1 MRLIILVLGLMA
13 AIAANFAGWYL
24 PNRPLAMDRPW
35 LDGPITSLSFA
46 PFRRGQSPLT
56 RTYPTAAEIES
67 DLKSLQG
74 LAHGVRTYTSQEG
87 MEIVPELAGKYG
99 LTVIQSAWLGVEK
112 PVNDAEVAALID
124 QANRHPD
131 SIKRVIVGNEV
142 LLRKD
147 LPVDALAA
155 YIRKVRQSIKQPVSY
170 ADVWEFW
177 LKNPELAKDVDFITV
192 HFLPYWE
199 DFPIGVDGAMEH
211 ILAVRD
217 IMQKAFPDKPILI
230 GEVGWPS
237 GGRDRE
243 KAVPSRSEE
252 ARFVNAFLNLARD
265 KGLDYNLVE
274 AFDQPWKA
282 KLEGTVGARW
292 GILDIDRQ
300 PKFRL
305 GQPVVENPD
314 WAMAF
319 GGSTLLGLVLLL
331 TGYAG
336 MRDAPSWRLFGTPL
350 LTQLLATLLT
360 IDLVFTLSHSFSR
373 TDWVVHGLRLLLQAG
388 LAWLLLRTALQ
399 PDRRHHQRRS
409 LAASFRD
416 FKEFGGLYLP
426 LGNHTVSADKL
437 KRFAL
442 GKRQWLLEWLL
453 ALFAFWALYESLML
467 ALAGRDLGPLIG
479 LKEFRLS
486 PEWIGLQAARYRDFP
501 IAEFLVPSFGALA
514 TRLFTPLWG
523 GTVPATQVRAE
534 WRLVIL
540 MIVALAITM
549 AVEKPSNLE
558 AWAWLFVALLTAL
571 PHLVTLLGSRLRPA

>member
-35 LDGPITSLSFA
+35 LDGPMTSLSFA

-252 ARFVNAFLNLARD
+252 ARFVNSFLNLARD

-319 GGSTLLGLVLLL
+319 GG
-331 TGYAG
+331 
-336 MRDAPSWRLFGTPL
+336 
-350 LTQLLATLLT
+350 
-360 IDLVFTLSHSFSR
+360 
-373 TDWVVHGLRLLLQAG
+373 
-388 LAWLLLRTALQ
+388 
-399 PDRRHHQRRS
+399 
-409 LAASFRD
+409 
-416 FKEFGGLYLP
+416 
-426 LGNHTVSADKL
+426 
-437 KRFAL
+437 
-442 GKRQWLLEWLL
+442 
-453 ALFAFWALYESLML
+453 
-467 ALAGRDLGPLIG
+467 
-479 LKEFRLS
+479 
-486 PEWIGLQAARYRDFP
+486 
-501 IAEFLVPSFGALA
+501 
-514 TRLFTPLWG
+514 
-523 GTVPATQVRAE
+523 
-534 WRLVIL
+534 
-540 MIVALAITM
+540 
-549 AVEKPSNLE
+549 
-558 AWAWLFVALLTAL
+558 
-571 PHLVTLLGSRLRPA
+571 